1 MSIHA
6 CMPVLELLAISVVQL
21 KQMPFCP
28 PPLLLLPK
36 MASHIFFFFFF
47 KCCHVFSTH
56 HPYKRASVS
65 SVPNNQ
71 TVRFSHEV
79 FVVGILVKV

>member
-36 MASHIFFFFFF
+36 MASHIFFFFLNVVMCSLLITLTNGRQCLLSPTT
-47 KCCHVFSTH
+47 KQS
-56 HPYKRASVS
+56 ASVMKCLS
-65 SVPNNQ
+65 LGS
-71 TVRFSHEV
+71 
-79 FVVGILVKV
+79 L

>member
-28 PPLLLLPK
+28 PPPPPPPK
-36 MASHIFFFFFF
+36 NGFSHLFFFFF

>member
-36 MASHIFFFFFF
+36 MASHIFFFFLNVVM
-47 KCCHVFSTH
+47 CSLLITLTNG
-56 HPYKRASVS
+56 RQS